1 MDLHAR
7 IDKFSLAAHRLAIR
21 RLRERPQRLTEA
33 LGVLARWREVAGG
46 PSHSD
51 RYWNEWER
59 VLREGIPAVERLALD
74 PSSHGQ
80 TLRSVSPLGR
90 FLTAQE
96 RLALLREARQAP

>member
-1 MDLHAR
+1 MDPHAQ

-21 RLRERPQRLTEA
+21 RLREQPQRLDEA
-33 LGVLARWREVAGG
+33 LGVLARWRKIAGG

-51 RYWNEWER
+51 PYWNEWER

-74 PSSHGQ
+74 SSSHGQ

-96 RLALLREARQAP
+96 RLTLLREARHAP